1 VFLAARAHASPDQ
14 SQCQFRLP
22 RTAQPHLTTSNHIE
36 LRDKGAISF
45 KKRWQQDK
53 KVRRDKKKK
62 KKSVEQRSHSNRP
75 PLQGLN
81 RSDRGT
87 KGSFFVHTLQSA
99 IVSRLTGSQ
108 SGGQS
113 QDKGQK
119 RHLVLFEYWLNYVFN
134 SVHKVTALQFFIF
147 FLFFISWE

>member
-1 VFLAARAHASPDQ
+1 MFLAARAHASPDQ

-22 RTAQPHLTTSNHIE
+22 RTAQPHLTTSN

-53 KVRRDKKKK
+53 KVRRDKKKKK

-87 KGSFFVHTLQSA
+87 QGSFFVHTLQSA

-119 RHLVLFEYWLNYVFN
+119 RHLVLFECWLNYVFN
-134 SVHKVTALQFFIF
+134 SVHKVTGALPFFYF